1 MVFPTFFNLSLNL
14 VIKSS
19 WFEPQLAPSLVFADC
34 IELFHLAYK
43 EYNQSDSD
51 IDHLVMSMCR
61 VFYCVVGRWCL
72 LWWVSILWNINE
84 HYKHQSFPLPL
95 LPHSQKSSLLAQYQ
109 SCLHGSFTF
118 FYLSLIPLSFSPF
131 TFIWAH
137 LWGLVKWLKVQFI

>member
-1 MVFPTFFNLSLNL
+1 MR
-14 VIKSS
+14 S
-19 WFEPQLAPSLVFADC
+19 WWSEPQSAPV
-34 IELFHLAYK
+34 LFLLTVYSFFIFAYK
-43 EYNQSDSD
+43 EYNQSDSN
-51 IDHLVMSMCR
+51 IDHLEISRCR

-84 HYKHQSFPLPL
+84 HYKYQSFPLPL

-109 SCLHGSFTF
+109 SCPHGSFSF